1 MDKNFQKL
9 WKDFLDNNTHIYKQ
23 TISTPKKKKKT
34 KSASSIFK
42 TAAQKTPVIK
52 KSQRLGKILSRCKYY
67 NLHYPEFKE
76 LSQLSS
82 KKTYPKRQK
91 STTPTNNLKIG
102 NQL

>member
-9 WKDFLDNNTHIYKQ
+9 GKEFLDNNTHIHTQ

-52 KSQRLGKILSRCKYY
+52 RKAKD
-67 NLHYPEFKE
+67 
-76 LSQLSS
+76 
-82 KKTYPKRQK
+82 
-91 STTPTNNLKIG
+91 
-102 NQL
+102 